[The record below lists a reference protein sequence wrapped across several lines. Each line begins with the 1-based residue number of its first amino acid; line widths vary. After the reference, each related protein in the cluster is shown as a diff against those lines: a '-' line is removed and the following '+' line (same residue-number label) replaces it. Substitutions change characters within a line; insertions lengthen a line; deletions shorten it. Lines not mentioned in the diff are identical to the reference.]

1 MVERVARGRIMVPAA
16 AALTVMAVGAFKSE
30 PAHAA
35 GRQATLQV
43 RVQVVEPCR
52 IRIAPVGTLE
62 QSCGIISPMAA
73 PVTVR
78 LGDLVERQAISFPAL
93 PMRPERP
100 PLLAESPQ
108 LLQPS
113 GSISPVLSAPAPL
126 SSATLGNRFAAA
138 NQRAAAIATAI
149 SQRVRYIT
157 VAY

>member
-16 AALTVMAVGAFKSE
+16 AALTVMAVGALKSE

-52 IRIAPVGTLE
+52 IRIAPAGTLE
-62 QSCGIISPMAA
+62 QSCGLISPMAA

-78 LGDLVERQAISFPAL
+78 LGDLIERQAISLPAQPL
-93 PMRPERP
+93 RPEPP
-100 PLLAESPQ
+100 PLPGESPR

-113 GSISPVLSAPAPL
+113 GSITPALAAPEPL
-126 SSATLGNRFAAA
+126 SSATMGDRFAAA
-138 NQRAAAIATAI
+138 NQRAAAIATEI